1 MTYQPVQYW
10 TERGRGYEAEAVR
23 EGWWST
29 ENEPILAL
37 LDGLDFRSVLEVGC
51 GFGRVGSHVLARNPG
66 VSYTGLDVSPDL
78 IDGAR
83 RVLPDVEL
91 ICADLATWDT
101 DRQWDLVLSVS
112 VLGHLL
118 PEDIGAV
125 LGKLRRLARHD
136 LVHVDWNE
144 IGASTTYQYGHPY
157 QELHAAIGP
166 QPVTEIPYGR
176 QTIFHVKP

>member
-1 MTYQPVQYW
+1 VTYSPPDYW
-10 TERGRGYEAEAVR
+10 TERGRGYEQEAIR

-37 LDGLDFRSVLEVGC
+37 LDGLEFESVLEVGC
-51 GFGRVGSHVLARNPG
+51 GFGRVGSHVLARNPS
-66 VSYTGLDVSPDL
+66 VAYTGLDVSPDL

-83 RVLPDVEL
+83 RVLPEDAEL

-118 PEDIGAV
+118 PTDIASV
-125 LGKLRRLARHD
+125 LAKMKRWARHD
-136 LVHVDWNE
+136 VVHVDWNE
-144 IGASTTYQYGHPY
+144 IGGQTAYQYGHDY
-157 QELHAAIGP
+157 QLIHRGEAI
-166 QPVTEIPYGR
+166 EIPYGR